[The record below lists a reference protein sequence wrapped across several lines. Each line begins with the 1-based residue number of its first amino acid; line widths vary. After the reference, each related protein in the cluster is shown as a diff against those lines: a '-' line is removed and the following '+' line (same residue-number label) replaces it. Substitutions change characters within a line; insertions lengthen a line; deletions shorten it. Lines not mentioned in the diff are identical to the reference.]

1 MDDDGPPAKKLR
13 SSTGVV
19 VPIVSDGG
27 MKTEYTIF
35 ELQGTLE
42 RHGVPFDGEEL
53 GALEL
58 VRGTPFLTIG
68 IHRLEG
74 KFVNLKK
81 PMVVLDPA
89 HDKDDK
95 KFVVAGIAKR
105 KALFKLRPKILVN
118 KAAAPD
124 AAPDAAPAGP
134 EPS

>member
-58 VRGTPFLTIG
+58 VKGTPFLTIG

-74 KFVNLKK
+74 KFVDLKK
-81 PMVVLDPA
+81 PLVVLDPTR
-89 HDKDDK
+89 DEGS
-95 KFVVAGIAKR
+95 FVVAGVVRR
-105 KALFKLRPKILVN
+105 KALFKLRPKVLVN
-118 KAAAPD
+118 KAAAA
-124 AAPDAAPAGP
+124 AAPPAGD